1 MWRKTVSNYQSP
13 CIGVCLLEDDTC
25 VGCLRTI
32 FEIQRWGSYSA
43 EEKAVIMWRVK
54 QRGRTR
60 TEIRYRKT
68 EDISPASKG
77 PDGSQSGFNNWGR
90 KV

>member
-1 MWRKTVSNYQSP
+1 MEKAVSNYQSP

-43 EEKAVIMWRVK
+43 EEKAVIMWRLK
-54 QRGRTR
+54 ERGRR
-60 TEIRYRKT
+60 KEIRYEKT
-68 EDISPASKG
+68 ESVSASAKG
-77 PDGSQSGFNNWGR
+77 PDGSQSGFDDWSR